1 MTRPPSCFIMIPV
14 TPWTKIRGRKT
25 TTVVSV
31 EAITACPTSSAPN
44 IEASRRP
51 VPRDICEMMFSST
64 TTALSTTM
72 PMAIASAERLMM
84 LIVQPIRNMKTN
96 AMISEKGMESAM
108 TSEVRKLRRKKRVVR
123 ITKSPP

>member
-1 MTRPPSCFIMIPV
+1 
-14 TPWTKIRGRKT
+14 
-25 TTVVSV
+25 
-31 EAITACPTSSAPN
+31 
-44 IEASRRP
+44 
-51 VPRDICEMMFSST
+51 MMFSST

-123 ITKSPP
+123 ITKRPP